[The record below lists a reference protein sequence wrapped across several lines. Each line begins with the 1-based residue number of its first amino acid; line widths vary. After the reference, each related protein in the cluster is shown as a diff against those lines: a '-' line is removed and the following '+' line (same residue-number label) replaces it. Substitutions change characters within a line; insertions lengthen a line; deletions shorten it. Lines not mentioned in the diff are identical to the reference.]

1 MQEDREE
8 SVTRHRHDR
17 VRTISQ
23 DVTVD
28 SYFDLVVPG
37 KRGEG
42 HSHTKRPEV
51 LVISLRS
58 IKQVLWSHMRCS

>member
-1 MQEDREE
+1 M
-8 SVTRHRHDR
+8 
-17 VRTISQ
+17 I

-37 KRGEG
+37 RREGGGYSHAKR
-42 HSHTKRPEV
+42 SEV

-58 IKQVLWSHMRCS
+58 INQVIWSHIRCS